1 MKTLA
6 LKPRMSEKAY
16 ANSQTLNTYVF
27 DVPTSANKTIVSTA
41 VAEQFKVTVE
51 DVRLTVVKGKSKRA
65 YKRRARP
72 VDGKRPDT
80 KKAYVRL
87 KTGDKIAIFEAAE
100 EPKETVMSKAVKKA
114 NEKATAK
121 AAKEA
126 EKIEKAETPKKGGR
140 LRQAFGRA
148 QRQVQQRG
156 GGK

>member
-1 MKTLA
+1 VKTLA

-16 ANSQTLNTYVF
+16 ASSQALNTYVF
-27 DVPTSANKTIVSTA
+27 EVPVTANKALVSAA
-41 VAEQFKVTVE
+41 VAQQFKVTVK
-51 DVRLTVVKGKSKRA
+51 DVRLSVVKGKAKRA

-87 KTGDKIAIFEAAE
+87 KSGDTIAIFEAAE
-100 EPKETVMSKAVKKA
+100 EPKETVISKAVKKA
-114 NEKATAK
+114 NAK
-121 AAKEA
+121 AA
-126 EKIEKAETPKKGGR
+126 EKAETPKKGGR

-148 QRQVQQRG
+148 QRQVQQKGG

>member
-16 ANSQTLNTYVF
+16 ASSQALNTYVF
-27 DVPTSANKTIVSTA
+27 EVPVTANKALVSAA
-41 VAEQFKVTVE
+41 VAQQFKVTVK
-51 DVRLTVVKGKSKRA
+51 DVRLSVVKGKAKRA

-87 KTGDKIAIFEAAE
+87 KSGDTIAIFEAAE
-100 EPKETVMSKAVKKA
+100 EPKETVISKAVKKA
-114 NEKATAK
+114 NAK
-121 AAKEA
+121 AA
-126 EKIEKAETPKKGGR
+126 EKAETPKKGGR

-148 QRQVQQRG
+148 QRQVQQKGG